1 MYVCVFTHHTFCFTP
16 CLMPSFFGAASSHI
30 QSSPRGASKDSPLL
44 LLCLPLFLQQ
54 LLRSHS
60 LLGPC
65 EERASCF
72 SGPQNTSS
80 SSAPQPPRRSAHKLG
95 ISFVHFPSSD
105 PLSPS
110 LLFLSRERGL
120 VSTALLSPT
129 PAASSHPFISSQV
142 NTQA

>member
-16 CLMPSFFGAASSHI
+16 CLMPSFFCTASSHI
-30 QSSPRGASKDSPLL
+30 QSSHRGASKDGPLL

-54 LLRSHS
+54 LLLS
-60 LLGPC
+60 LSLGPC

-95 ISFVHFPSSD
+95 ISFGRFPSLD
-105 PLSPS
+105 LLSPS